1 MKLQMLVDS
10 RAAWAAEPGVRYI
23 YYDLLERE
31 DWWGGRKMEEEKV
44 EKERHLDF
52 FITLFRNILL
62 TKFGEIYILV
72 PILFHQ
78 SIFFSIG
85 ESNLISVAYNKHLNW
100 NM

>member
-1 MKLQMLVDS
+1 M
-10 RAAWAAEPGVRYI
+10 
-23 YYDLLERE
+23 
-31 DWWGGRKMEEEKV
+31 

-85 ESNLISVAYNKHLNW
+85 E
-100 NM
+100 